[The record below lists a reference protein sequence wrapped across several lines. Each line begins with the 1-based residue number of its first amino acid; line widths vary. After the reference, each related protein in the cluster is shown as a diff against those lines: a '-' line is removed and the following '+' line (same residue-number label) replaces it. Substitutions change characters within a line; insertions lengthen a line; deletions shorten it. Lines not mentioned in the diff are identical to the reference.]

1 MILWKDFILDD
12 VMGPT
17 LVFAFDE
24 IAKINQE
31 NQTESQKCRVSR
43 FGSLGVKD
51 DAESRAIIQE
61 TRQEIE
67 PARMVGLSGFESKS
81 STAQTNTEVGQGNR
95 NNSRLRGEG

>member
-24 IAKINQE
+24 IAKLNQE
-31 NQTESQKCRVSR
+31 KQTESQKCRASR

-51 DAESRAIIQE
+51 DADRVIQE